1 MNTEAPLSR
10 RQVVRSFKMRGM
22 ALQASACDAVMN
34 VLDREQQ
41 AKHDVLNALLDE
53 LCERRQP
60 VITQEL
66 LASVVADLSRDG
78 RDVHEEALQLL
89 NAYDTPRLDYDTM
102 RKQFTLVNEQ
112 ERSFF
117 GEANDKVGFHDI
129 WIYNILQFVC
139 FLHSFHKNQA
149 DMFAQRFALV
159 QQRILRQDLF
169 RPKLVTADG
178 RSSDGRNVTHAI
190 TPVESLL
197 GRAGVKFLL
206 GMITQVRVKLQQIYM
221 VKRRHKLTITTKL
234 YYRWKRDVTI

>member
-1 MNTEAPLSR
+1 MDMEAPLSR
-10 RQVVRSFKMRGM
+10 RQVVRSFKMRGL

-89 NAYDTPRLDYDTM
+89 HAYDTPRLDYDTM

-117 GEANDKVGFHDI
+117 GEANDKVRFLI
-129 WIYNILQFVC
+129 FAFLMFVLYRY
-139 FLHSFHKNQA
+139 LHSF
-149 DMFAQRFALV
+149 
-159 QQRILRQDLF
+159 ILIKIRPTCLLRDL
-169 RPKLVTADG
+169 L
-178 RSSDGRNVTHAI
+178 
-190 TPVESLL
+190 
-197 GRAGVKFLL
+197 
-206 GMITQVRVKLQQIYM
+206 
-221 VKRRHKLTITTKL
+221 
-234 YYRWKRDVTI
+234 